1 MGKKDPGFTAA
12 SLKIVVTMLIFGS
25 IGLIR
30 RNIPYSSAMISF
42 FRGAVAAL
50 ILFVLRLCGVFGH
63 RASSA
68 TSAASSESSL
78 GSSADAASHATSS
91 ADYRTEVRVNLIPL
105 AISGAMIGV
114 NWILLFEAYRFTTIA
129 VATISYYMAPVFT
142 VIASVFILKEKLTV
156 RKAVCVLIAVI
167 GMVFVSGVIETGISG
182 LKGVLL
188 GMGAALLYSGDVIIN
203 KKVKGVDGID
213 RTIIQM
219 GFAALAVLP
228 YWLVNEDFS
237 TLTFSLQPMM
247 LLMVTAVVCT
257 ALTYSL
263 YFSAIQ
269 KVPAQ
274 TAAILSYIDPVVAV
288 LISAFILH
296 EGMSVLTLVGV
307 VLVIGAALFSETGR
321 SED

>member
-1 MGKKDPGFTAA
+1 MGKKDSGLTTA
-12 SLKIVVTMLIFGS
+12 SLKIVITMLIFGS

-30 RNIPYSSAMISF
+30 RNIPYSSALISF

-50 ILFVLRLCGVFGH
+50 ILFVLRLCGVFG
-63 RASSA
+63 RRSTSGASGEA
-68 TSAASSESSL
+68 YK
-78 GSSADAASHATSS
+78 H
-91 ADYRTEVRVNLIPL
+91 EVRFNLLPL
-105 AISGAMIGV
+105 AISGAMIGI
-114 NWILLFEAYRFTTIA
+114 NWILLFEAYRYTTIA

-156 RKAVCVLIAVI
+156 RKAVCVMVAVI

-188 GMGAALLYSGDVIIN
+188 GMGAAILYSGDVIIN
-203 KKVKGVDGID
+203 KKVKGVAGID

-228 YWLVNEDFS
+228 YWLANEDFS
-237 TLTFSLQPMM
+237 TLTFSLQPML

-288 LISAFILH
+288 LISALILN
-296 EGMSVLTLVGV
+296 ERMRVLTLIGV
-307 VLVIGAALFSETGR
+307 VMVIGAALCSETG
-321 SED
+321 SSKD

>member
-1 MGKKDPGFTAA
+1 MGKKDSGLTTA
-12 SLKIVVTMLIFGS
+12 SLKIVITMLIFGS

-30 RNIPYSSAMISF
+30 RNIPYSSALISF

-50 ILFVLRLCGVFGH
+50 ILFVLRLCGVFG
-63 RASSA
+63 RRSTSGASGEA
-68 TSAASSESSL
+68 YK
-78 GSSADAASHATSS
+78 H
-91 ADYRTEVRVNLIPL
+91 EVRFNLLPL
-105 AISGAMIGV
+105 AISGAMIGI
-114 NWILLFEAYRFTTIA
+114 NWILLFEAYRYTTIA

-156 RKAVCVLIAVI
+156 RKAVCVMVAVI

-188 GMGAALLYSGDVIIN
+188 GMGAAILYSGDVIIN
-203 KKVKGVDGID
+203 KKVKGVAGID

-228 YWLVNEDFS
+228 YWLANEDFS
-237 TLTFSLQPMM
+237 TLTFSLQPML

-288 LISAFILH
+288 LISALILN
-296 EGMSVLTLVGV
+296 EGMSVLTLIGV
-307 VLVIGAALFSETGR
+307 VLVIGAAICSETG
-321 SED
+321 SSKD